1 MNKNLDNT
9 ILLKRSSAEISFLCS
24 VDNKLAKAIDLVGD
38 LTYRLHLDPYIFLIE
53 TIISQM
59 LSNKVAAILIQR
71 MHQLSDTPLSPE
83 IVLRITTEELRAIGL
98 SNQKA
103 EYIQLLT
110 KSVISNQ
117 LNFSALINLSDD
129 EIIKQLTAL
138 RGIGNWS
145 AKMYL
150 IFHLNR
156 PNVIP
161 YEDGAFIQAFS
172 WLYSINHPPKSE
184 IENIAKRWSP
194 HASIAA
200 RYLYKLL
207 DKGYTNLSFE
217 KLP

>member
-1 MNKNLDNT
+1 MNKIQDNVT
-9 ILLKRSSAEISFLCS
+9 ILKRNSAEISFLYS
-24 VDNKLAKAIDLVGD
+24 ADNKLAKAIDLVGD
-38 LTYRLHLDPYIFLIE
+38 LTYKLHLDPYIFLIE

-83 IVLRITTEELRAIGL
+83 IVSRITTEEFRAIGL

-103 EYIQLLT
+103 GYIQLLT
-110 KSVISNQ
+110 KSVTSNQ
-117 LNFSALINLSDD
+117 LKFSAFINQSDD

-172 WLYSINHPPKSE
+172 WLYNINRPQKRE
-184 IENIAKRWSP
+184 IENIAKNWSP

-207 DKGYTNLSFE
+207 DNGYTDLSFE